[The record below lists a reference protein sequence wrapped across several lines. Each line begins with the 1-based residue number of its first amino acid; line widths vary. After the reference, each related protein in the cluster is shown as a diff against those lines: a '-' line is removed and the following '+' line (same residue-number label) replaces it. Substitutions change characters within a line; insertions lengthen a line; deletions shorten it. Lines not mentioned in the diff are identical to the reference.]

1 MPVYHGYHV
10 TVLGGK
16 ASAVGRLLFFI
27 QLYHQALCFNGQ
39 INSISKLL
47 KTICL
52 KGQSVQ
58 FSTNYNC
65 KSMAVRN
72 HILYYLRYE
81 ITSCGAGEGAYNF
94 MFAVSRTRTSEP
106 IVLKRTLWGVTL
118 SIERRGFD

>member
-1 MPVYHGYHV
+1 MD
-10 TVLGGK
+10 TMLLGGK

-27 QLYHQALCFNGQ
+27 QLYHKALCFNGQ

-72 HILYYLRYE
+72 PIL
-81 ITSCGAGEGAYNF
+81 
-94 MFAVSRTRTSEP
+94 FA
-106 IVLKRTLWGVTL
+106 I
-118 SIERRGFD
+118 